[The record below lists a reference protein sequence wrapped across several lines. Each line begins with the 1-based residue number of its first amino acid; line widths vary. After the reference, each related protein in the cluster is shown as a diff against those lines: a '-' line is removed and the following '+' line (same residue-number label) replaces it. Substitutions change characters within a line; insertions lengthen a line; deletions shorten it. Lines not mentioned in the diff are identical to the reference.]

1 MNEYSVWEALAQQ
14 IAAQHISEW
23 MAVAGAILYLL
34 LAARGNPWCWF
45 WGIISCAFW
54 AYAAF
59 ALYDLYIDGAL
70 QLFYVAISFVGIYEW
85 KFGGREHKE
94 LPISRLGLRQHLWIW
109 IGGLALS
116 WALGAFFDEYTAA
129 AATYLDAFTTVF
141 SVIITFM
148 VIRKKLENWLYWLL
162 IDAVYVYLYWSRGG
176 YLISLLFVAYLV
188 IAVFGYFS
196 WKKAYRKNLIFN
208 NSK

>member
-1 MNEYSVWEALAQQ
+1 MFQTLLQQ
-14 IAAQHISEW
+14 ISEQHLSEW
-23 MAVAGAILYLL
+23 MAVGGALLYLI

-59 ALYDLYIDGAL
+59 ALYGLYIDGAL
-70 QLFYVAISFVGIYEW
+70 QLFYVGISILGIYEW
-85 KFGGREHKE
+85 KYGGKGRQV
-94 LPISRLGLRQHLWIW
+94 LPISRLSWRQHVAIW

-116 WALGAFFDEYTAA
+116 WVLGAFFAAYTSA

-148 VIRKKLENWLYWLL
+148 VIRKKLENWIYWLL
-162 IDAVYVYLYWSRGG
+162 IDSVYVYLYWSRGG
-176 YLISLLFVAYLV
+176 YLIALLFVAYLV
-188 IAVFGYFS
+188 IVVFGFFS
-196 WKKAYRKNLIFN
+196 WMKAYRQELKDDLV
-208 NSK
+208 